1 MLTTTL
7 VDGST
12 NLIERILSLLL
23 LLAWQ
28 AAMLTASDLRQGL
41 VGAATSIAVGLT
53 MIVLLV
59 AGASDETPPGGVDED
74 TSFEQLALAIPV
86 H

>member
-1 MLTTTL
+1 M
-7 VDGST
+7 V
-12 NLIERILSLLL
+12 IERVLSVLL

-28 AAMLTASDLRQGL
+28 GAMLTAPDLRQGL
-41 VGAATSIAVGLT
+41 IGAATSIAVGLT

-59 AGASDETPPGGVDED
+59 TGASEATTPDDTDED
-74 TSFEQLALAIPV
+74 TSFEQLAFSIPV

>member
-1 MLTTTL
+1 MI
-7 VDGST
+7 V
-12 NLIERILSLLL
+12 IERILSVLL

-41 VGAATSIAVGLT
+41 IGAATSIVVGLT

-59 AGASDETPPGGVDED
+59 TAASDAAETGGPDED
-74 TSFEQLALAIPV
+74 TSFEQLAFSIPV

>member
-1 MLTTTL
+1 MI
-7 VDGST
+7 V
-12 NLIERILSLLL
+12 IERILSLLL

-28 AAMLTASDLRQGL
+28 AAMLTASDLRQGMI
-41 VGAATSIAVGLT
+41 GAATSIVVGLT

-59 AGASDETPPGGVDED
+59 AGASDETASGDTEED
-74 TSFEQLALAIPV
+74 TSFERLAFSIPA

>member
-1 MLTTTL
+1 M
-7 VDGST
+7 
-12 NLIERILSLLL
+12 IERILSVLL

-28 AAMLTASDLRQGL
+28 GAMLTAPDLRQGL
-41 VGAATSIAVGLT
+41 IGAATSIAVGLT

-59 AGASDETPPGGVDED
+59 AGVSDSTAPDGTDED
-74 TSFEQLALAIPV
+74 ASFEQLAFSIPV

>member
-1 MLTTTL
+1 MI
-7 VDGST
+7 V
-12 NLIERILSLLL
+12 IERILSLLL

-28 AAMLTASDLRQGL
+28 AAMLTASDLRQGMI
-41 VGAATSIAVGLT
+41 GAATSIVVGLT

-59 AGASDETPPGGVDED
+59 AGASDETTGGDTED
-74 TSFEQLALAIPV
+74 TSFEQLAFSIPA

>member
-1 MLTTTL
+1 MM
-7 VDGST
+7 V
-12 NLIERILSLLL
+12 IERVLSVLL

-28 AAMLTASDLRQGL
+28 GAMLTAPDLRQGL
-41 VGAATSIAVGLT
+41 IGAATSIAVGLT

-59 AGASDETPPGGVDED
+59 AAASDAAETGGPGED
-74 TSFEQLALAIPV
+74 TSFEQLAFSIPV

>member
-1 MLTTTL
+1 M
-7 VDGST
+7 
-12 NLIERILSLLL
+12 IERILSLLL

-28 AAMLTASDLRQGL
+28 AAMLTASDLRQGMI
-41 VGAATSIAVGLT
+41 GAATSIVVGLT

-59 AGASDETPPGGVDED
+59 AGASDETASGDTGED
-74 TSFEQLALAIPV
+74 TSFEQLAFSIPA

>member
-1 MLTTTL
+1 M
-7 VDGST
+7 
-12 NLIERILSLLL
+12 IERILSLLL

-41 VGAATSIAVGLT
+41 IGAVTSIAVGMT

-59 AGASDETPPGGVDED
+59 AEAGDEAASGGTDQD
-74 TSFEQLALAIPV
+74 TSFEQLAFSIPV

>member
-1 MLTTTL
+1 
-7 VDGST
+7 V
-12 NLIERILSLLL
+12 IARILSVLL

-41 VGAATSIAVGLT
+41 IGATTSIAVGLT

-59 AGASDETPPGGVDED
+59 AGASDQAEPGGPDED
-74 TSFEQLALAIPV
+74 TSFEQLAFSIPV

>member
-1 MLTTTL
+1 MF
-7 VDGST
+7 
-12 NLIERILSLLL
+12 ERILSLLL

-41 VGAATSIAVGLT
+41 IGAVTSIVVGMT

-59 AGASDETPPGGVDED
+59 LGASDETASGGTDED
-74 TSFEQLALAIPV
+74 TSFEQLAFSIPI

>member
-1 MLTTTL
+1 M
-7 VDGST
+7 VV
-12 NLIERILSLLL
+12 ERILSVLL

-28 AAMLTASDLRQGL
+28 GAMLTAPDLRQGL
-41 VGAATSIAVGLT
+41 IGAATSVAVGLT

-59 AGASDETPPGGVDED
+59 AGANDATTPDGTDED
-74 TSFEQLALAIPV
+74 TSFEQLAFSIPV